1 MTSSSTGT
9 PAVHQDRPEKLSRFH
24 LRITALTFGA
34 NFSDGYALGSIG
46 IALTLIGP
54 GMHVDALWSGLIA
67 SSVLIGI
74 FVGSITCGWLGDLF
88 GRRLIYMLDFVLIV
102 VASAAQFFVHE
113 PVSLFVLRLLIG
125 FGVGADYALGPTLVA
140 EFVPA
145 RFRGGLL
152 ASLTVAWT
160 VGYTAAYFIGTWIS
174 TIPSDLGWRF
184 LLASG
189 AIPAIVVLILR
200 LGTPESPRWLIT
212 KGRIEE
218 ARAIVAKYLPG
229 QLDVDAVAATHS
241 TARPG
246 RYRDLFTGR
255 NLRGTVF
262 GTVFYNAQV
271 IPYFA
276 IYTFL
281 PVILLSLGM
290 DADGFTSG
298 LLLNVFLLLG
308 GIAGLWAVAKI
319 GRRPLVI
326 WTFGIMAVAL
336 AAVAL
341 GSHAPVWVVLPP
353 FLVFTFVMS
362 GSSNLDQVY
371 PPELFP
377 TNVRAAGVGLLNGVS
392 RIGSAIGTFLLPIT
406 LAGWGIS
413 ATLLALA
420 AVLVV
425 GMVVSILL
433 APETAHV
440 SLDDEGVA

>member
-1 MTSSSTGT
+1 MTSQSTAVGR
-9 PAVHQDRPEKLSRFH
+9 PAPPRERLSRFH

-46 IALTLIGP
+46 IALTLIGSS
-54 GMHVDALWSGLIA
+54 MHVSALWSGLIA

-88 GRRLIYMLDFVLIV
+88 GRRLVYTLDFILIA

-113 PVSLFVLRLLIG
+113 PATLFVLRLLIG

-152 ASLTVAWT
+152 ATLTCAWT

-174 TIPSDLGWRF
+174 TIPSDSGWRW

-189 AIPAIVVLILR
+189 AVPAIAVLVLR

-212 KGRIEE
+212 RGRLDE
-218 ARAIVAKYLPG
+218 ARAIVAKYMHG
-229 QLDVDAVAATHS
+229 DLDVDAVAREHS
-241 TARPG
+241 TAEPG
-246 RYRDLFTGR
+246 RYRDLFRGV
-255 NLRGTVF
+255 NLRHTIF

-281 PVILLSLGM
+281 PVILAGLGM
-290 DADGFTSG
+290 DADGFASG
-298 LLLNVFLLLG
+298 VLLNVFLLLG
-308 GIAGLWAVAKI
+308 GIVGLWAVAKI
-319 GRRPLVI
+319 GRRPLII
-326 WTFGIMAVAL
+326 WTFGITAL
-336 AAVAL
+336 ALVGVSF
-341 GSHAPVWVVLPP
+341 GSHAPLWLVLPA

-362 GSSNLDQVY
+362 GATNLDQVY

-377 TNVRAAGVGLLNGVS
+377 TNLRGAGVGLLNGVS
-392 RIGSAIGTFLLPIT
+392 RIGSAVGTFLLPEFLGAWGIT
-406 LAGWGIS
+406 TTLLCLAGV
-413 ATLLALA
+413 LA
-420 AVLVV
+420 V
-425 GMVVSILL
+425 GMVVSIVM
-433 APETAHV
+433 APETSHV
-440 SLDDEGVA
+440 TVD